1 LSDIPDEDQNR
12 QGSIQ
17 DNNNPNLNFAR
28 PDSDRT
34 HTFNF
39 NMVLELPF
47 GKGKRFLSEGLAS
60 HIFGGFQFSSIVN
73 LVSGPPVGVIDPRA
87 TSTITFQS
95 DRQSATTSLTL
106 PELKKL
112 TGTFRTPNGI
122 YFFDPKILCATA
134 TAPGQPTLS
143 CFDLYQQLPAGY
155 TLNSVRAASP
165 LGQAPFPGQVFFF
178 NQAGSTGNIQRN
190 AINGTPYLN
199 WDAGLSRNFR
209 IGETQR
215 LQIRV
220 EAFNVLNRQVPF
232 FGTTTAYTSS
242 RLDVNSNNFGRITQS
257 YNDPRIIQFG
267 VRYDF

>member
-1 LSDIPDEDQNR
+1 MERGRFHQNR
-12 QGSIQ
+12 FPI
-17 DNNNPNLNFAR
+17 P
-28 PDSDRT
+28 
-34 HTFNF
+34 
-39 NMVLELPF
+39 
-47 GKGKRFLSEGLAS
+47 KRLITAEKFLSLEETRSKSLKPAQY
-60 HIFGGFQFSSIVN
+60 FFA
-73 LVSGPPVGVIDPRA
+73 VITA
-87 TSTITFQS
+87 Q
-95 DRQSATTSLTL
+95 
-106 PELKKL
+106 
-112 TGTFRTPNGI
+112 RTPNGI

-134 TAPGQPTLS
+134 TAPGQATLS
-143 CFDLYQQLPAGY
+143 CFDLYQPLPAGY

-232 FGTTTAYTSS
+232 FGTSTAYTSS